1 MQIIRELREKDVE
14 RLAFID
20 KACFPDP
27 WTEEMWRGEL
37 ARSDARFLVLEQSGT
52 VIGFAVTTV
61 LFEEAELPKIAVLP
75 ERRGRGLGK
84 ALLLALFAEA
94 KMLGA
99 DKMFL
104 EVRSGNVPA
113 RKLYESNGFTVLR
126 TRTKYYPDGEDAVEM
141 KKDL

>member
-27 WTEEMWRGEL
+27 WTEEMWRGEF
-37 ARSDARFLVLEQSGT
+37 ARADARFLVLEQGGT

-75 ERRGRGLGK
+75 EKRGQGLGK
-84 ALLLALFAEA
+84 ALLLALFTEA
-94 KMLGA
+94 KTLGA

-126 TRTKYYPDGEDAVEM
+126 TRAKYYPDGEDAVEM